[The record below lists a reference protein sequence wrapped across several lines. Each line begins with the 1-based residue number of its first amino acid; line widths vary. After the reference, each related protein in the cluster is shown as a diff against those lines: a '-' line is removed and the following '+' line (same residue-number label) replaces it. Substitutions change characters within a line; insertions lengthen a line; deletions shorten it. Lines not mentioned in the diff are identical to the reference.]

1 MSENEG
7 LRTMR
12 IDALMHHP
20 DNPRKCIGDI
30 EELTD
35 SIRKNGVM
43 QNLTVV
49 PAEDELGKFWVLIG
63 NRRFEAAK
71 RAGLDE
77 LPCRVA
83 EGLSKVEQVGIMLE
97 ENMQRSDLTIIE
109 QAQGFQLML
118 DMGETV
124 AGIAQRTG
132 FSEST
137 VRRRVKLGELDGDAL
152 SKAME
157 SFQLTISDVA
167 ELEKVE
173 DVEKRNDLLK
183 KAYSADDLRGKIGAE
198 LRAQE
203 KAKGVARIIAR
214 LEEMGFRAGKY
225 SQSDIWSSKY
235 EQVGRWGFDADPETI
250 KNIENSGEMG
260 YFDYWGTIYLLRK
273 NAAEKKKE
281 LTAEE
286 KKQREIARK
295 RKQVGAAREQM
306 LSEFSEFLKG
316 KFRDTGI
323 LRHTAHISDRENR
336 EAWEVL
342 CSTGIANIY
351 RSVQCEPL
359 LSKSWYESGSE
370 EKETAQRQLSKVPM
384 AYQMAW
390 AFCKNISS
398 QNGGYDLMGYDGSFQ
413 KGVGRAQER
422 FYELLRIWGFRF
434 AEDKEEEFEDLL
446 DGTSGLYVSEDENGQ

>member
-71 RAGLDE
+71 KAGLDE

-83 EGLSKVEQVGIMLE
+83 EGLSKIEQIGIMLE

-137 VRRRVKLGELDGDAL
+137 IRRRVKLSELDSEAL
-152 SKAME
+152 EKAAQN
-157 SFQLTISDVA
+157 FQLTISDMA

-173 DVEKRNDLLK
+173 NVEKRNDLLK

-198 LRAQE
+198 LRAQK

-250 KNIENSGEMG
+250 KDIENSGEMG

-281 LTAEE
+281 LTPEE
-286 KKQREIARK
+286 KKQKEAAKSRK
-295 RKQVGAAREQM
+295 RIIDIKTEIISEMREFM
-306 LSEFSEFLKG
+306 KG
-316 KFRDTGI
+316 KFRDSGI
-323 LRHTAHISDRENR
+323 LGHIEKISDRENR
-336 EAWEVL
+336 EAWEIL
-342 CSTGIANIY
+342 CGFGQASIWRT
-351 RSVQCEPL
+351 VQLEPL
-359 LSKSWYESGSE
+359 LPDGWQRASDE
-370 EKETAQRQLSKVPM
+370 EKEDAQRRMRAVPI
-384 AYQMAW
+384 AYQMVW
-390 AFCKNISS
+390 AMLKGGSYDIADW
-398 QNGGYDLMGYDGSFQ
+398 NGHYIE
-413 KGVGRAQER
+413 GVGRVYDR
-422 FYELLRIWGFRF
+422 LYNLLRIWGFRF
-434 AEDKEEEFEDLL
+434 APDREDELEAVL
-446 DGTSGLYVSEDENGQ
+446 DGSSDLYMTEAEN